1 MSEAKIAFE
10 KEIVSIPLAN
20 LLPVR
25 VVENVD
31 KAVKRFSC
39 IMSSIQE
46 VGVIEPLA
54 VFPNKAKKETYFIV
68 DGNLRYHALQ
78 KIGVNEAQCIIADQN
93 DSFTYNA
100 RICRMSPIQEH
111 RMVAKAVK
119 SGVPLK
125 RLAATLNLT
134 ERHVQ
139 DTLNLLRG
147 LHPGAVELLESRHM
161 SHKAIKVFKRV
172 KGPRQVEMAEM
183 MVSSNDFSAPYAEAI
198 LEATSEDMLVEAR
211 AVRKMKSISKE
222 EEARLRE
229 EMRNLE
235 TDFKSVEESYG
246 DNFLKLTTAR
256 GYLKSLLSNAKVIR
270 WLTQRHPEIATEFE
284 TIVASEAM

>member
-1 MSEAKIAFE
+1 
-10 KEIVSIPLAN
+10 
-20 LLPVR
+20 
-25 VVENVD
+25 
-31 KAVKRFSC
+31 
-39 IMSSIQE
+39 
-46 VGVIEPLA
+46 
-54 VFPNKAKKETYFIV
+54 
-68 DGNLRYHALQ
+68 
-78 KIGVNEAQCIIADQN
+78 
-93 DSFTYNA
+93 
-100 RICRMSPIQEH
+100 
-111 RMVAKAVK
+111 
-119 SGVPLK
+119 
-125 RLAATLNLT
+125 
-134 ERHVQ
+134 
-139 DTLNLLRG
+139 
-147 LHPGAVELLESRHM
+147 
-161 SHKAIKVFKRV
+161 
-172 KGPRQVEMAEM
+172 MAEM